1 LSIVPGRGNRK
12 MTSLAELTIS
22 AAEPGEPL
30 NRADLLAHR
39 NELCKQLAAQLGPNF
54 AVTLRKN
61 TLHIGYRGSLS
72 KREHRKLCFGVLRVV
87 EDGGLG
93 TGASAKRSLPQMSR
107 ELAGKR
113 SVGDSES
120 SSFDTTS
127 FVASI
132 KQLKADFIKLQRQYE
147 KLAAN
152 YMRLVARLDCI
163 EKGNALCKLS
173 PGLPRKELLELH
185 KRVLA
190 RVRKMTP
197 EEGFR
202 SLVESG
208 IYTPAG
214 KLAKE
219 YGGP

>member
-1 LSIVPGRGNRK
+1 
-12 MTSLAELTIS
+12 M
-22 AAEPGEPL
+22 
-30 NRADLLAHR
+30 DLLAHR
-39 NELCKQLAAQLGPNF
+39 NELRRQLAAQLSPHL

-61 TLHIGYRGSLS
+61 TLHIGFRGPLS

-87 EDGGLG
+87 EDGGIG
-93 TGASAKRSLPQMSR
+93 TGAFRKAPAANVAGTGWKEICRRLGFF
-107 ELAGKR
+107 ELDR
-113 SVGDSES
+113 
-120 SSFDTTS
+120 TS

-152 YMRLVARLDCI
+152 YMRLLARLDCI
-163 EKGNALCKLS
+163 ENGNARRKLS

-197 EEGFR
+197 EQGFIPR
-202 SLVESG
+202 
-208 IYTPAG
+208 
-214 KLAKE
+214 
-219 YGGP
+219 